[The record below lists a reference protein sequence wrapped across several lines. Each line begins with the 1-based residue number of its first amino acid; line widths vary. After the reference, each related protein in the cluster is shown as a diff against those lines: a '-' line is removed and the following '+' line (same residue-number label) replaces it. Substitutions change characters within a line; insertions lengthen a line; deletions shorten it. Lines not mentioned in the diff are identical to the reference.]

1 MLRRPPRSTRTDT
14 LFPYTTLFRSEA
26 NADNAGNDFVPAR
39 QRWISCDGVS
49 KLAIKFLDVTTDLVQ
64 TLFVLTL
71 EERDGQVFC
80 LILKRDFVADQT
92 VPGANQLCQPGLLRR
107 ACRANEIGRAWC
119 RERGCPYV

>member
-1 MLRRPPRSTRTDT
+1 M
-14 LFPYTTLFRSEA
+14 
-26 NADNAGNDFVPAR
+26 PAR

-107 ACRANEIGRAWC
+107 ACRANGRLQGRGHASQDFRIDFICFSQNPNGLREPACTSRIQLYAWQV
-119 RERGCPYV
+119 G